1 MIYLWYTI
9 YIILQC
15 TWGILQT
22 VIGFIIFL
30 LNIKNPHSFYRG
42 CINTKWNSFSGLSMG
57 MFIFTPNEECKELE
71 KYAGGTK
78 EGLIERASMITVH
91 EYGHTYQS
99 IILGPFMIIPGTVS
113 LLWGRMKKYERLRR
127 EYGVPYSFCW
137 AESWANRLGE
147 KVTGLPSIGRVD

>member
-1 MIYLWYTI
+1 M
-9 YIILQC
+9 
-15 TWGILQT
+15 QT
-22 VIGFIIFL
+22 LIGFVIFL
-30 LNIKNPHSFYRG
+30 INIKKPHSFYRG

-57 MFIFTPNEECKELE
+57 LFIFTPNPDCKNLE
-71 KYAGGTK
+71 QYAGNTL

-113 LLWGRMKKYERLRR
+113 LLWGRMNRYERLRK

-137 AESWANRLGE
+137 SESWANHLGE
-147 KVTGLPSIGRVD
+147 KVTGLPSIGQVD